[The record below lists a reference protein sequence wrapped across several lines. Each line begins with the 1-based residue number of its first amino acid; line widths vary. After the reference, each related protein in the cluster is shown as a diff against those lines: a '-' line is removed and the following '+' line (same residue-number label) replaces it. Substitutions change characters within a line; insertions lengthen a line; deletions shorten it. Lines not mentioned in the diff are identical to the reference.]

1 MDQFLW
7 AMWITF
13 ILPNTLNLDRWICSF
28 LVDVFFS
35 FLTDDDMNS
44 PLFYLEMV
52 INAQKECESDRYHYL
67 KFDVEMGK

>member
-1 MDQFLW
+1 
-7 AMWITF
+7 
-13 ILPNTLNLDRWICSF
+13 
-28 LVDVFFS
+28 
-35 FLTDDDMNS
+35 LTDDDMNS